1 MLYVFCRVCG
11 IDVRPI
17 EGASKFIS
25 QKQLR
30 IEDLSMEIC
39 STQCDQEVGA
49 KRSLLDPFSIEALVG
64 LNLSK

>member
-1 MLYVFCRVCG
+1 M
-11 IDVRPI
+11 RPI

-39 STQCDQEVGA
+39 STQCDHEVGA